1 MPTLLGNLRFS
12 RRRCWRFKSSGI
24 LRCLDWQIFTEVTK
38 NHTSSPAVHQAW
50 HNSLLGM
57 QSISHLAWNVRI
69 RRQMSQMFP
78 CPQAFTQQLAH
89 PQFLYTL
96 CTTCSWHL
104 PSISNCICEC
114 STLPALC
121 TLLQSHAI
129 QHVHSVIHHLRN
141 ISSSFCILALASVSV
156 GLYLYRGADK
166 SLARPGIK
174 QARKHVRDAR
184 DFNNIETR
192 AVIKFF
198 CFLQGNAPKEIH
210 AILTETL
217 ACFLPGRAKDLS
229 APQYII
235 SSESFNSTYILC
247 LLDRASSW

>member
-12 RRRCWRFKSSGI
+12 RKRCWRFKSSGI
-24 LRCLDWQIFTEVTK
+24 LRRLDWQIFTEVTK

-89 PQFLYTL
+89 PQFLYAL

-121 TLLQSHAI
+121 TFLQS
-129 QHVHSVIHHLRN
+129 
-141 ISSSFCILALASVSV
+141 
-156 GLYLYRGADK
+156 
-166 SLARPGIK
+166 ARHP
-174 QARKHVRDAR
+174 
-184 DFNNIETR
+184 TR
-192 AVIKFF
+192 AF
-198 CFLQGNAPKEIH
+198 CYTP
-210 AILTETL
+210 LT
-217 ACFLPGRAKDLS
+217 K
-229 APQYII
+229 YII
-235 SSESFNSTYILC
+235 FFLYSCSGVCFRWPLPVPGC
-247 LLDRASSW
+247 W